1 MTWTY
6 AAAILASAT
15 ANGVAFTLVFYTEHA
30 KAPQSSAHLYS
41 LLAYFV
47 SLGANLHACFAWF
60 YLCSDGDV
68 ASGLKCQIWT
78 NAAFAIAL
86 VLVAVSMS
94 TIDTTDESSR
104 CRKDASQRCAHLKLA
119 MGIFCSVYAL
129 LLTIASIG
137 HLLAA
142 REVDT
147 KPRTPEPTPKCIG
160 FSSTQ
165 LPTKAV

>member
-1 MTWTY
+1 MSTWMTWTY

-94 TIDTTDESSR
+94 TIDTTDESSTTLR
-104 CRKDASQRCAHLKLA
+104 TFEIGNGHFLLGLRVAIDNRIDRALT
-119 MGIFCSVYAL
+119 CS
-129 LLTIASIG
+129 
-137 HLLAA
+137 
-142 REVDT
+142 
-147 KPRTPEPTPKCIG
+147 
-160 FSSTQ
+160 
-165 LPTKAV
+165 